1 MLAGDT
7 IMALSSGALPSG
19 VAVIR
24 LSGPKVREAFL
35 SLAGDLPAPRTMA
48 LRRIGADTQLDQG
61 LVAWFPG
68 PNSFTGE
75 DCAEFH
81 VHGSPA
87 GVKAIL
93 RSLNTFGIR
102 LAGPGSSPG
111 VLSKTESWT

>member
-1 MLAGDT
+1 MSAIDT

-35 SLAGDLPAPRTMA
+35 SLAGSLPAPRTMA
-48 LRRIGADTQLDQG
+48 LRRIGAETQLDQG

-68 PNSFTGE
+68 PHSFTGE

-93 RSLNTFGIR
+93 RSLSSLGLR
-102 LAGPGSSPG
+102 LAEAGEF
-111 VLSKTESWT
+111 THRAFE